1 MASARGQRPAVSVDS
16 ALHLSSNC
24 EGNSRKPALEQEL
37 GARFCGFDELLGE
50 ADFVCVVVP
59 LSERT
64 HKLIGRRELALMKPS
79 AILVNVARGPVIDE
93 AALVEALQ
101 NRQIQAA
108 GLDVYEQEPLRESPL
123 FALSN
128 VVTLPHA
135 GSATHETRRAMVELA
150 LDNLEQALLGGT
162 PRYRVNPRVRG
173 T

>member
-1 MASARGQRPAVSVDS
+1 
-16 ALHLSSNC
+16 
-24 EGNSRKPALEQEL
+24 
-37 GARFCGFDELLGE
+37 LLGE
-50 ADFVCVVVP
+50 VDFVCVVVP
-59 LSERT
+59 LTERR

-79 AILVNVARGPVIDE
+79 AVLVN
-93 AALVEALQ
+93 
-101 NRQIQAA
+101 
-108 GLDVYEQEPLRESPL
+108 EQEPLRESPL